1 MANITAHQKLLISNP
16 LTSLSTS
23 IIISTLIIKLTRP
36 SVSQFKGNARILRT
50 QPKVALIIPKSMA
63 TQIAVPKLFTDTPGS
78 IADTSQ
84 TANAST
90 KRCMI
95 KCMVILFYAN

>member
-1 MANITAHQKLLISNP
+1 MANITAHQKFLISNP
-16 LTSLSTS
+16 FTSLSTS
-23 IIISTLIIKLTRP
+23 IIISTLITKFTRP
-36 SVSQFKGNARILRT
+36 SVSQFNGNAKNLRI
-50 QPKVALIIPKSMA
+50 QPSVALISPKSMA
-63 TQIAVPKLFTDTPGS
+63 THNAVPKLFTDTPGN

-84 TANAST
+84 TAKAST